1 MSVCTTRLLKV
12 EQFFFSEKKIHA
24 YKHIMHT
31 NEVTFTQRM
40 TNGLVEHDTVVS
52 ESG

>member
-12 EQFFFSEKKIHA
+12 EQFFFSEKKI
-24 YKHIMHT
+24 HIMHT